1 MRRLAVTAVVA
12 AVVLVV
18 GLGGLERTRR
28 QVDLTA
34 ERSLSLS
41 AVSKDVVS
49 HVRKPVSVTAFID
62 RTSAGRAEAAGLLE
76 RYRRL
81 NRRITFRLRDPDDA
95 PGLAQRLGID
105 AVFGGVALQMG
116 SAVERGPT
124 VTEQDVTA
132 GLARLVRGTSATV
145 CFATGHGEV
154 DVGSTVS
161 AGGSAA
167 AALLRS
173 NGYRVQTVDLLSG
186 SSVPPA
192 CRALVLA
199 RPTGMLGA
207 AGGVVAAWLAGGGR
221 ALVTVDPESVV
232 DVRAV
237 TEPYRIVPERG
248 VVLEGDDGRHLPG
261 DPLTPVI
268 TRWESGNPLVRR
280 LPPVVLP
287 GAQGLLVREG
297 TSEGM
302 TVNVLG
308 RTTAAAYLER
318 DPAVFDFAPG
328 VDVSGPVALVA
339 AADAS
344 SITAGVV
351 TRTRLVV
358 VAEGDWMTN
367 GFLDQAGNGR
377 LLVQSLDWLTLD
389 EDLVTVSANIP
400 SVRPLTVTDRR
411 RQYALFL
418 SAVAVPLF
426 VVLCGS
432 VVWAWRRGR

>member
-1 MRRLAVTAVVA
+1 MRRLVLTAVGAVVA
-12 AVVLVV
+12 LVLVV
-18 GLGGLERTRR
+18 GLLERTRR

-41 AVSKDVVS
+41 AVSKDVVA
-49 HVRKPVSVTAFID
+49 HVRKPVSVTAFLD

-105 AVFGGVALQMG
+105 PVFGGVALQMG
-116 SAVERGPT
+116 TAVERGPT

-132 GLARLVRGTSATV
+132 GMARLLRGTAATV

-154 DVGSTVS
+154 DLGSAAS

-173 NGYRVQTVDLLSG
+173 NGYTVQPVDLLAG
-186 SSVPPA
+186 SSVPAA

-199 RPTGMLGA
+199 RPTGALGL

-221 ALVTVDPESVV
+221 ALVTVDPESTV

-268 TRWESGNPLVRR
+268 TRWEAGNPLVRR

-287 GAQGLLVREG
+287 GAQGLSVQAGARD
-297 TSEGM
+297 GM
-302 TVNVLG
+302 SVSVLG
-308 RTTAAAYLER
+308 RTTEASYLER
-318 DPAVFDFAPG
+318 DPTVFDFTPG
-328 VDVSGPVALVA
+328 ADVRGPVALVA

-344 SITAGVV
+344 SITGEVV

-400 SVRPLTVTDRR
+400 SVRPLTVTDARR
-411 RQYALFL
+411 RYALFL
-418 SAVAVPLF
+418 SAVAMPLF
-426 VVLCGS
+426 VVLCGL